1 MTEGGSRLQ
10 FDIKK
15 SRTHNPLVT
24 VITVVFNG
32 EQLIEE
38 TILSVLNQSY
48 EDVEYIVIDGGSN
61 DGTLKI
67 LSKYNDKIYYW
78 LSEPDRG
85 IYDAMNKGIA
95 LARGEWINFMNC
107 GDRFVSADV
116 LNFFLEKNYEADII
130 FGDAIVQYP
139 SFEATFKKVPLA
151 SMWQRIPFCHQASF
165 TKATL
170 LKQWNFNLQYKLS
183 SDFDFIYRAYLNH
196 KKFLYINKVICLFD
210 FKTGATIK
218 NALKSI
224 YERRDAVLSQNFSVT
239 KWFYFN
245 FLILYFY
252 LITNL
257 KKILGMKLSAWVTR
271 LLRR

>member
-1 MTEGGSRLQ
+1 MTEGGSRLH

-15 SRTHNPLVT
+15 SLTNNPLVT
-24 VITVVFNG
+24 IITVVFNG

-48 EDVEYIVIDGGSN
+48 KDVEYIVIDGGSN

-67 LSKYNDKIYYW
+67 LSRYNDKIDYW

-107 GDRFVSADV
+107 GDRFASADV

-130 FGDAIVQYP
+130 FGDAIVQYQ

-151 SMWQRIPFCHQASF
+151 SMWRRIPFCHQASF
-165 TKATL
+165 TRANL
-170 LKQWNFNLQYKLS
+170 MKQWNFNLQYKLS
-183 SDFDFIYRAYLNH
+183 SDFDFIYRSYLNH
-196 KKFLYINKVICLFD
+196 KTFLYINKVICLFD

-218 NALKSI
+218 NAIKSI

-257 KKILGMKLSAWVTR
+257 KKILGTKLSAWVTR
-271 LLRR
+271 LLRS

>member
-78 LSEPDRG
+78 LSEPDSG

-107 GDRFVSADV
+107 GDRFGSADV